1 MIEGIELR
9 EIRTFLAVADE
20 LHFGRAAER
29 VGLTSS
35 RVSQSIRS
43 LESRIGGAL
52 FDRTSRRVALTP
64 LGRQLRDHLQPAHDA
79 LAAALTA
86 ARETA
91 RGVAGTI
98 HLGMF
103 NPPIYAGPHI
113 TRIVRTFETRY
124 PNCTVLLRDVPFE
137 AQLDWLRSGAGDA
150 LVIRLPNSA
159 SDLTIGPTMTDEKR
173 VLAIAADH
181 PLAGRGQADAEDL
194 GDLMMID
201 IATVPREL
209 MNAFLPPLTPSG
221 RPIPRLEVHRL
232 TEILPL
238 IALGAAAHAT
248 VRSFAEH
255 YRYPSV
261 AYIPVTGLPRSRTAL
276 AWLTRR
282 TTARIIALAQTA
294 ENVLAAVRK
303 RD

>member
-35 RVSQSIRS
+35 RVSQTIRS
-43 LESRIGGAL
+43 MESRIGGAL
-52 FDRTSRRVALTP
+52 FDRTSRRVTLTP

-79 LAAALTA
+79 LAAALTS
-86 ARETA
+86 AREMA

-103 NPPIYAGPHI
+103 DPPIYGGPHLTVI
-113 TRIVRTFETRY
+113 IRTFETRY
-124 PNCTVLLRDVPFE
+124 PDCTVVVRDIPFE

-150 LVIRLPNSA
+150 LVIRLPNTA
-159 SDLTIGPTMTDEKR
+159 SDLTVGPIMTDEKR
-173 VLAIAADH
+173 VLAITADH
-181 PLAGRGQADAEDL
+181 PLARRGQADAEDL
-194 GDLMMID
+194 GDLTMID

-209 MNAFLPPLTPSG
+209 MNAFLPPHTPSG
-221 RPIPRLEVHRL
+221 RLIPRHEVHRL
-232 TEILPL
+232 TEVLPL
-238 IALGAAAHAT
+238 VALGTAAHAT
-248 VRSFAEH
+248 VGSFAEH
-255 YRYPSV
+255 YRYPGV
-261 AYIPVTGLPRSRTAL
+261 AYIPITGLPRSCSAL

-282 TTARIIALAQTA
+282 TTARVIALAQTA
-294 ENVLAAVRK
+294 ETVLTAMRT